1 MSVKRVAVFI
11 DAENV
16 SANYAEKILEE
27 AANYGDVIIK
37 RIFADWSNPSVKK
50 WYDKVPLL
58 SLHPLQ
64 QFSQVKG
71 KNSSDVSLVID
82 VLSSLFEREIDVF
95 CLATSDS
102 DFTSLVQELRERE
115 KFVVG
120 FGERKSTQSFV
131 NSFSEFI
138 YLDAIEVEVEDT
150 TKKDIHETVKVPQKP
165 TKLKLPKEQIKA
177 LQEIIESLIDEDG
190 RALFSDIGIEMK
202 NRFKD
207 FVPKNYGYKTL
218 KTLIEKNLKSIGN
231 YKIDTEANNLVMFLS
246 KK

>member
-58 SLHPLQ
+58 SLRPLQ